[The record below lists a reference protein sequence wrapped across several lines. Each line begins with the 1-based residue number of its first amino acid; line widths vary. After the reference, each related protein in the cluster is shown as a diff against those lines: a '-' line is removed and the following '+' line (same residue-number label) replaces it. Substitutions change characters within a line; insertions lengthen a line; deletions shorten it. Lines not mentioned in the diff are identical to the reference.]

1 VGVLIDNNMASRQRN
16 PETHRG
22 RGRGRGRR

>member
-1 VGVLIDNNMASRQRN
+1 VGTLIDNNMAARQRN